1 MQAAVKLGSAKS
13 LPVAPCEAAVR
24 VSVWPGRRVT
34 PDNLR
39 PWMAQSQ
46 YSVAA
51 FSQIMKSSQP
61 QYPAHDFE
69 LQIFFQVV
77 RCVRVLDEHV
87 AWDLPNVLC
96 PPLSRVAKEGAH
108 FLCVVIVTCEL
119 RMFQVLSEFMTLV
132 VREM

>member
-1 MQAAVKLGSAKS
+1 M
-13 LPVAPCEAAVR
+13 
-24 VSVWPGRRVT
+24 T
-34 PDNLR
+34 
-39 PWMAQSQ
+39 
-46 YSVAA
+46 
-51 FSQIMKSSQP
+51 SS
-61 QYPAHDFE
+61 YKV
-69 LQIFFQVV
+69 FFKVV

-119 RMFQVLSEFMTLV
+119 RMFQVVSEFMTLV